1 MNLRYIGWVEIKSFM
16 GSLLMFDAFLNA
28 TALYPTT
35 GIPQAMIHSGN
46 FAYLFAGS
54 MFVLSGLIGGFG
66 IMTIDYHLK
75 GE

>member
-1 MNLRYIGWVEIKSFM
+1 MNLRYVGWIEIKSFM

-28 TALYPTT
+28 RSMYPTA

-46 FAYLFAGS
+46 TAYLFAGFLFIFS
-54 MFVLSGLIGGFG
+54 SLIGGFG
-66 IMTIDYHLK
+66 IMTINYHLK

>member
-1 MNLRYIGWVEIKSFM
+1 MNLRYIAWVEIKTIM

-28 TALYPTT
+28 TSLYPNI
-35 GIPQAMIHSGN
+35 GVPQAMIHSGN
-46 FAYLFAGS
+46 FAYLFAGF
-54 MFVLSGLIGGFG
+54 MLVLSGLIGGIG

>member
-1 MNLRYIGWVEIKSFM
+1 MNLRYVGWIEAKSFM

-28 TALYPTT
+28 KSMFPTS
-35 GIPQAMIHSGN
+35 GLPQAMLQSGN
-46 FAYLFAGS
+46 FAYFFAG
-54 MFVLSGLIGGFG
+54 FLFIFSGLIGGFG